1 MLVLGVEVSGDVVRR
16 RPSSCRVLMVDTS
29 LVVTGA
35 RFVINIAQEVL
46 YLERW
51 MLALAADCHLLIH
64 TETLLLRIMHR
75 RSDIGRPNTFNIT
88 AS

>member
-16 RPSSCRVLMVDTS
+16 RPSSGRVLMVDTS

-46 YLERW
+46 YFER
-51 MLALAADCHLLIH
+51 
-64 TETLLLRIMHR
+64 
-75 RSDIGRPNTFNIT
+75 
-88 AS
+88 